1 MKKRIS
7 ALSASQSAVH
17 FFFTIHRRLSA
28 PDSPCV
34 APCRDLRGRVEKT
47 LSLAPHGPCWALVGQ
62 VWEIAYFMGF
72 EVGLGKVRKETF
84 DWVES

>member
-1 MKKRIS
+1 MPD
-7 ALSASQSAVH
+7 LSASQIAVH

-28 PDSPCV
+28 PDSPC
-34 APCRDLRGRVEKT
+34 ATPCRAAGLGRENYSA
-47 LSLAPHGPCWALVGQ
+47 LHQRGPCWALVGQ